1 MARKNRIR
9 LYIDTALDNGFEIK
23 LSDSQSHYLLH
34 VMKLSAGDELLAFD
48 NRSGEYLCS
57 VKEAAKKSVTLNILD
72 KTRGFFRPPDV
83 WMLFA
88 PVKKDQTDYI
98 IQKATELGAT
108 ALVPVI
114 TSRTIADKVRTD
126 RFKAQAIEAAEQSRR
141 IDIPEIFEA
150 VSFDKL
156 LSDWDGERKLFYLDE
171 TGAGDTIF
179 KSFSE
184 AARQN
189 SGKTAL
195 LTGPE
200 GGFSEAELTA
210 LRQAAFSRGVSMGE
224 RILRAETAVAAA
236 LACWQAIAGDWHKE
250 R

>member
-1 MARKNRIR
+1 MDAVC
-9 LYIDTALDNGFEIK
+9 A
-23 LSDSQSHYLLH
+23 SQ
-34 VMKLSAGDELLAFD
+34 
-48 NRSGEYLCS
+48 
-57 VKEAAKKSVTLNILD
+57 
-72 KTRGFFRPPDV
+72 
-83 WMLFA
+83 
-88 PVKKDQTDYI
+88 KDQTDYI

-126 RFKAQAIEAAEQSRR
+126 RFRAQAIEAAEQSRR

-156 LSDWDGERKLFYLDE
+156 LSDWDRERKLFYMDE

-179 KSFSE
+179 KAFSE